1 MNSPITTF
9 LWFNGN
15 AQEVVEYYV
24 SIFPE
29 SKINRTTFK
38 PGELGAGSVMTIEF
52 SLRGEEFIAFNG
64 GPQFQFNEAISLMV
78 GCDTQEEI
86 DYYWEKLLEG
96 GVSLA
101 AGWLKDRYGLSWQIT
116 PREIFELMNSA
127 DQQQNARVMAAMNTM
142 VKFDLETLRAVSR
155 GDCQRP
161 GRMGRP
167 GRTSFNRLQ
176 AASGQ
181 KSLPW
186 TGSVAEPGERR
197 LGVTQHSFVISE
209 RHPGAGY
216 SKKRPHP

>member
-9 LWFNGN
+9 FWFNGN
-15 AQEVVEYYV
+15 AQEAVEYYV

-64 GPQFQFNEAISLMV
+64 GPQFQFNEAISLVV

-101 AGWLKDRYGLSWQIT
+101 AGWLKDHYGLSWQIT

-142 VKFDLETLRAVSR
+142 VKLDLETLRAASR
-155 GDCQRP
+155 GDC
-161 GRMGRP
+161 
-167 GRTSFNRLQ
+167 
-176 AASGQ
+176 
-181 KSLPW
+181 
-186 TGSVAEPGERR
+186 
-197 LGVTQHSFVISE
+197 
-209 RHPGAGY
+209 
-216 SKKRPHP
+216 

>member
-9 LWFNGN
+9 FWFNGN
-15 AQEVVEYYV
+15 AQEAVEYYV

-64 GPQFQFNEAISLMV
+64 GPQFQFNEAISLVV

-142 VKFDLETLRAVSR
+142 VKLDLETLRAASR
-155 GDCQRP
+155 GDC
-161 GRMGRP
+161 
-167 GRTSFNRLQ
+167 
-176 AASGQ
+176 
-181 KSLPW
+181 
-186 TGSVAEPGERR
+186 
-197 LGVTQHSFVISE
+197 
-209 RHPGAGY
+209 
-216 SKKRPHP
+216 